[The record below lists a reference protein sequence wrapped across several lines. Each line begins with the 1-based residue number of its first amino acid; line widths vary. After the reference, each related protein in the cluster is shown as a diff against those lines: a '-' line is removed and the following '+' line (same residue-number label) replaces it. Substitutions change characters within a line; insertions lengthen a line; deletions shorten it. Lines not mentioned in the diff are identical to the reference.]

1 MSKLSIITVP
11 NHILRQKAKKIN
23 PRDPFLR
30 KIIPQMIDILRQ
42 EKGVG
47 LAAPQVGISLRVIV
61 IESQQKNTKIKI
73 PSIPLMVL
81 INPEIIKYSQK
92 ITKAEEGCLSIPNIW
107 GVVERPHK
115 VIVKAYNQE
124 NKLIKIKATGFLA
137 RVIQH
142 EIDHLNGVL
151 FTDKVD
157 LNTLHKITPDGQKIK
172 INPLFL

>member
-11 NHILRQKAKKIN
+11 NPILRQKAKKIN
-23 PRDPFLR
+23 PRDPFLK
-30 KIIPQMIDILRQ
+30 KIIPQMINILRK

-61 IESQQKNTKIKI
+61 IESQQKNTKNKML
-73 PSIPLMVL
+73 SIPLTVL

-107 GVVERPHK
+107 GVVERPYK
-115 VIVKAYNQE
+115 VIVKAYNQK